1 MFKFSWLDANGQV
14 SEYVANCAT
23 LAMSVI
29 DLKGSLV
36 DSVNHSYTKLST
48 NGVFTSSELALGG
61 RLLIDV
67 GLVVEENN
75 FLYLSNVAKSLRD
88 GEEDHLKKVILISA
102 KRLSE
107 NESKFSVKDADS
119 VFSPINNIPKLQTL
133 NHAVLE
139 KIGAAGEEFVLQTIR
154 SIFLNINRPDLARLA
169 RRVSL
174 ISDEFG
180 YDIEVMTPSGIGL
193 NIEVKSSVEMP
204 KDRVEFF
211 MTRHESIVS
220 RNLQNWYLVSCYLA
234 DVERPAGEIIGWI
247 DSSILVD
254 VWPIDSAVSYWKLSQ
269 IFQEKSLFRQ
279 DFANLI
285 LS

>member
-36 DSVNHSYTKLST
+36 DNVNHSYTKLST

-61 RLLIDV
+61 RLLIDL
-67 GLVVEENN
+67 GLVVEDNN
-75 FLYLSNVAKSLRD
+75 FLYLSNAAKSLRD
-88 GEEDHLKKVILISA
+88 GEENHLKKVILISA
-102 KRLSE
+102 KRLLE

-133 NHAVLE
+133 NHAILE

-180 YDIEVMTPSGIGL
+180 YDIEVTTPSGIGL

-211 MTRHESIVS
+211 MTRHESMVS

-234 DVERPAGEIIGWI
+234 DVECPAGEIIGWI

-254 VWPIDSAVSYWKLSQ
+254 VWPFDSAVSHWKLSQ
-269 IFQEKSLFRQ
+269 IFQDKSLFRK
-279 DFANLI
+279 DFTSLI

>member
-75 FLYLSNVAKSLRD
+75 FLYLSNMAKSLRD
-88 GEEDHLKKVILISA
+88 GEENHLKKVILISA
-102 KRLSE
+102 KRLLE

-180 YDIEVMTPSGIGL
+180 YDIEVMTPSGNGL

-247 DSSILVD
+247 DNSILVD

-269 IFQEKSLFRQ
+269 IFQDKSLFRQ
-279 DFANLI
+279 DFTNLI

>member
-180 YDIEVMTPSGIGL
+180 YDIEVTTPSGIGL

-247 DSSILVD
+247 DSSILVEA
-254 VWPIDSAVSYWKLSQ
+254 WPIDSAVSYWKLSK

>member
-75 FLYLSNVAKSLRD
+75 FLYLSSLAKSLRD
-88 GEEDHLKKVILISA
+88 GEEKHLKDVIFASA
-102 KRLSE
+102 QRLLE
-107 NESKFSVKDADS
+107 NESKFSAKNSDS
-119 VFSPINNIPKLQTL
+119 VFSPSNNIPKSQTL

-154 SIFLNINRPDLARLA
+154 SIFLDNNKPDLARLA

-174 ISDEFG
+174 ISDKFG
-180 YDIEVMTPSGIGL
+180 YDIEVTTPSGIGL
-193 NIEVKSSVEMP
+193 YIEVKSSVEMP

-211 MTRHESIVS
+211 MTRHESLVS
-220 RNLQNWYLVSCYLA
+220 RNLQSWYLVFCYLA

-254 VWPIDSAVSYWKLSQ
+254 VWPIDSAVSYWELSQ
-269 IFQEKSLFRQ
+269 IFQDKSLFRQ
-279 DFANLI
+279 DFAKLI

>member
-1 MFKFSWLDANGQV
+1 VFKFSWLDANGQV

-36 DSVNHSYTKLST
+36 DNVNHSYTKLST

-75 FLYLSNVAKSLRD
+75 FLYLSNVAKSLRI
-88 GEEDHLKKVILISA
+88 GEENHLKKVILNSA
-102 KRLSE
+102 KRLLE

-154 SIFLNINRPDLARLA
+154 SIFLNVNRPDLVRLA

-180 YDIEVMTPSGIGL
+180 YDIEVTTPSGIGL

-211 MTRHESIVS
+211 MTRHESMVS

-234 DVERPAGEIIGWI
+234 DIERPAGEIIGWI

-254 VWPIDSAVSYWKLSQ
+254 VWPFDSAVSYWKLSQ
-269 IFQEKSLFRQ
+269 IFQDKSLFRQ
-279 DFANLI
+279 DFTNLI

>member
-180 YDIEVMTPSGIGL
+180 YDIELTTPSGIGL

-247 DSSILVD
+247 DNSILVD

-269 IFQEKSLFRQ
+269 IFQDKSLFRQ
-279 DFANLI
+279 DFTNLI

>member
-180 YDIEVMTPSGIGL
+180 YDIEVTTPSGIGL

-247 DSSILVD
+247 DNSILVD

-269 IFQEKSLFRQ
+269 IFQDKSLFRQ
-279 DFANLI
+279 DFTSLI

>member
-36 DSVNHSYTKLST
+36 DNVNHSYTKLST

-75 FLYLSNVAKSLRD
+75 FLYLSNVAKSLRI
-88 GEEDHLKKVILISA
+88 GEENHLKKVILNSA
-102 KRLSE
+102 KRLLE

-154 SIFLNINRPDLARLA
+154 SIFLNVNRPDLVRLA

-180 YDIEVMTPSGIGL
+180 YDIEVTTPSGIGL

-211 MTRHESIVS
+211 MTRHESMVS

-234 DVERPAGEIIGWI
+234 DIERPAGEIIGWI

-254 VWPIDSAVSYWKLSQ
+254 VWPFDSAVSYWKLSQ
-269 IFQEKSLFRQ
+269 IFQDKSLFRQ
-279 DFANLI
+279 DFTNLI

>member
-1 MFKFSWLDANGQV
+1 M
-14 SEYVANCAT
+14 
-23 LAMSVI
+23 
-29 DLKGSLV
+29 
-36 DSVNHSYTKLST
+36 
-48 NGVFTSSELALGG
+48 
-61 RLLIDV
+61 
-67 GLVVEENN
+67 ENN
-75 FLYLSNVAKSLRD
+75 FLYLSNVAKSLRI
-88 GEEDHLKKVILISA
+88 GEENHLKKVILNSA
-102 KRLSE
+102 KRLLE

-154 SIFLNINRPDLARLA
+154 SIFLNVNRPDLVRLA

-180 YDIEVMTPSGIGL
+180 YDIEVTTPSGIGL

-211 MTRHESIVS
+211 MTRHESMVS

-234 DVERPAGEIIGWI
+234 DIERPAGEIIGWI

-254 VWPIDSAVSYWKLSQ
+254 VWPFDSAVSYWKLSQ
-269 IFQEKSLFRQ
+269 IFQDKSLFRQ
-279 DFANLI
+279 DFTNLI